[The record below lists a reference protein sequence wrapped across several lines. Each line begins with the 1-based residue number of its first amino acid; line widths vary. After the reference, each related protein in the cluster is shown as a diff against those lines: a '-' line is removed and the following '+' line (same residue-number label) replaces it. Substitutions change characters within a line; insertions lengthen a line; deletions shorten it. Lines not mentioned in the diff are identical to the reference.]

1 MDISYILNQLGE
13 DHHEY
18 FNAVAPPIVQSSNFQ
33 FDTVDQLR
41 QAFAAEY
48 DVFLYSRGNNPTVD
62 ILRQKLAA
70 LDGAEDALVFNS
82 GASAIFCAVLPFVKQ
97 GDHIV
102 SVRSPYTW
110 AQRLFDVILPRF
122 GVSTTYIEGTELA
135 HWQQA
140 TQPNTVLYYL
150 ESPNSWT
157 YQLQPLEAVASLARS
172 RGIITVID
180 NSYCTP
186 LWQQPHR
193 FGIDLS
199 LQSATKYLGGHSDC
213 VAGVLTG
220 SKAHMS
226 QIFYS
231 EYMTTGA
238 GATPF
243 HAWLLLRGLRTLPLR
258 LQRVAD
264 STARLWPWLKQQAW
278 VEQLLFPGDPDFS
291 QAGLARQQMSN
302 AGGLLTLVLRA
313 QRVEQIEAF
322 CNALQRF
329 RMAVSWGGHE
339 SLLIPKC
346 AGMPRQQFDAANPAH
361 RQVRLYVG
369 LEEPAVLQADLEQAS
384 QHLIDPM

>member
-122 GVSTTYIEGTELA
+122 GVSTTYIDGTEPD

-264 STARLWPWLKQQAW
+264 STARLWPWLKQQPW
-278 VEQLLFPGDPDFS
+278 VEQLLFPGDPDFP

-369 LEEPAVLQADLEQAS
+369 LEEPTVLQADLEQAS
-384 QHLIDPM
+384 QHLIDPT